1 MLPLAFVV
9 AIAVTA
15 QSASCDA
22 KPTTAT
28 CASATSSVE
37 SKTAP
42 GAVRADFAALVADI
56 DAARRALQER
66 ITPSIVTVN
75 TYIKVPEGVAF
86 EGRWQ
91 VADESPFPG
100 YAREK
105 VASGI
110 LLDDKGTILC
120 CRDPLTLEGDVL
132 AEVYEID
139 TPTGARFECELI
151 ASEPTINLGI
161 LRVKLPEGQTLG
173 DLVPATIGKSE
184 TVQLGDT
191 VFAAADPFGSART
204 FAQGTVMALPTAS
217 CYQADLTGSFIHSSM
232 AIAPGAIGGAL
243 VNTKGEVV
251 GILVPPPAANGAT
264 RPDPSPYVTYA
275 LQIDTALGVG
285 QALIEKRSNHSPWV
299 GFSVLSQ
306 AELKTRLRDDAKF
319 NAMQKPALGI
329 YIDDLYDPSPA
340 SKAGIRRGDFI
351 VDINGRKIASV
362 VDFQQSLYYFSGA
375 TVPVRYFRD
384 GEELQ
389 AMLTIERRPVE
400 ANRP

>member
-1 MLPLAFVV
+1 MWIAASTPRSMLAPSFLALSSLLAPSV
-9 AIAVTA
+9 AHAG
-15 QSASCDA
+15 D
-22 KPTTAT
+22 
-28 CASATSSVE
+28 
-37 SKTAP
+37 
-42 GAVRADFAALVADI
+42 GAAAARDFAGIVAETDR
-56 DAARRALQER
+56 ARRALQER

-120 CRDPLTLEGDVL
+120 CRDPLTLEGGTF

-139 TPTGARFECELI
+139 TPTGARFECELV

-161 LRVKLPEGQTLG
+161 LRVKLAEGQSLG
-173 DLVPATIGKSE
+173 DLVPATIGRSE
-184 TVQLGDT
+184 SVELGDT
-191 VFAAADPFGSART
+191 VFAAADPFGSSRT

-243 VNTKGEVV
+243 VNAKGEVV
-251 GILVPPPAANGAT
+251 GILVPPPSV
-264 RPDPSPYVTYA
+264 DPNAPKEPYAYATYA

-285 QALIEKRSNHSPWV
+285 KALIEKRSNHSPWV

-306 AELKTRLRDDAKF
+306 AELKARLRDDAKF
-319 NAMQKPALGI
+319 DAMPKPATGI

-340 SKAGIRRGDFI
+340 AKAGLRRGDFLLE
-351 VDINGRKIASV
+351 INGRRIASV

-375 TVPVRYFRD
+375 TVPVRYFRE
-384 GEELQ
+384 GKELT
-389 AMLTIERRPVE
+389 AMVTIEKRPVD

>member
-1 MLPLAFVV
+1 ML
-9 AIAVTA
+9 
-15 QSASCDA
+15 
-22 KPTTAT
+22 TT
-28 CASATSSVE
+28 SF
-37 SKTAP
+37 
-42 GAVRADFAALVADI
+42 FAALALTVQTTPCATAKQPEQPLAATNLGTVAPDFASLVADV
-56 DAARRALQER
+56 DRARRELQER

-110 LLDDKGTILC
+110 LIDAKGTILC
-120 CRDPLTLEGDVL
+120 CRDPLTLDGDTF

-139 TPTGARFECELI
+139 TPTGARFECELV

-161 LRVKLPEGQTLG
+161 LRVKLAEGQSLG

-191 VFAAADPFGSART
+191 VFAAADPFGSSRT
-204 FAQGTVMALPTAS
+204 FSQGSVMALPTAS

-243 VNTKGEVV
+243 VNAKGEVV
-251 GILVPPPAANGAT
+251 GILVPPPSVDRSVQPA
-264 RPDPSPYVTYA
+264 PYPYVSYA

-319 NAMQKPALGI
+319 DAMAKPDIGI
-329 YIDDLYDPSPA
+329 FIDDLYDPSPA
-340 SKAGIRRGDFI
+340 AKAGIRRGDFI
-351 VDINGRKIASV
+351 LEINGRKIASV

-375 TVPVRYFRD
+375 TVPVRYFRE
-384 GEELQ
+384 GKELL
-389 AMLTIERRPVE
+389 AMVTIEKRPVD

>member
-1 MLPLAFVV
+1 MLTTSLCA
-9 AIAVTA
+9 AIAL
-15 QSASCDA
+15 
-22 KPTTAT
+22 TAT
-28 CASATSSVE
+28 TPPRATVDRSKQSVAA
-37 SKTAP
+37 TAL
-42 GAVRADFAALVADI
+42 GAVSTDFATVMAEMDR
-56 DAARRALQER
+56 ARRELQER
-66 ITPSIVTVN
+66 VTPSIVTVN

-120 CRDPLTLEGDVL
+120 CRDPLTLDGDTF

-139 TPTGARFECELI
+139 TPTGARFECELV

-161 LRVKLPEGQTLG
+161 LRVKLAEGQTLG
-173 DLVPATIGKSE
+173 DLVPATIGKAD

-204 FAQGTVMALPTAS
+204 FSQGTVMALPTAS

-232 AIAPGAIGGAL
+232 SIAPGAIGGAL
-243 VNTKGEVV
+243 VNAKGEVV
-251 GILVPPPAANGAT
+251 GILVPPPST
-264 RPDPSPYVTYA
+264 DRTVRPDPHPYVTYA

-306 AELKTRLRDDAKF
+306 AELRERVRDGAKF
-319 NAMQKPALGI
+319 DGMAKPNIGI
-329 YIDDLYDPSPA
+329 YVDDLYDPSPA
-340 SKAGIRRGDFI
+340 AKAGIRRGDFI
-351 VDINGRKIASV
+351 LEINGRKIASV
-362 VDFQQSLYYFSGA
+362 VDFQQSLYYFSGS

-384 GEELQ
+384 GKELL
-389 AMLTIERRPVE
+389 AMVTIERRPVN

>member
-9 AIAVTA
+9 ATAVSA
-15 QSASCDA
+15 QSAPCAATPPSASAACTKSSA
-22 KPTTAT
+22 TTA
-28 CASATSSVE
+28 S
-37 SKTAP
+37 AP
-42 GAVRADFAALVADI
+42 GAVRADFAALVADF

-161 LRVKLPEGQTLG
+161 LRVKLAEGQTLG

-191 VFAAADPFGSART
+191 VFAAADPFGSSRT

-243 VNTKGEVV
+243 VNAKGEVV

-264 RPDPSPYVTYA
+264 RPDPSPYVSYA

-306 AELKTRLRDDAKF
+306 TELKTRLRDDAKF
-319 NAMQKPALGI
+319 NAMQKPELGI

-362 VDFQQSLYYFSGA
+362 VDFQQSLYYFSGSQ
-375 TVPVRYFRD
+375 VPVKFFRD
-384 GEELQ
+384 GKDLTVMLKIEE
-389 AMLTIERRPVE
+389 RPAA
-400 ANRP
+400 ANRN

>member
-1 MLPLAFVV
+1 MLAPSFLALSSLLAPSV
-9 AIAVTA
+9 AHAG
-15 QSASCDA
+15 D
-22 KPTTAT
+22 
-28 CASATSSVE
+28 
-37 SKTAP
+37 
-42 GAVRADFAALVADI
+42 GAAAARDFAGIVAETDR
-56 DAARRALQER
+56 ARRALQER

-120 CRDPLTLEGDVL
+120 CRDPLTLEGGTF

-139 TPTGARFECELI
+139 TPTGARFECELV

-161 LRVKLPEGQTLG
+161 LRVKLAEGQSLG
-173 DLVPATIGKSE
+173 DLVPATIGRSE
-184 TVQLGDT
+184 SVELGDT
-191 VFAAADPFGSART
+191 VFAAADPFGSSRT

-243 VNTKGEVV
+243 VNAKGEVV
-251 GILVPPPAANGAT
+251 GILVPPPSV
-264 RPDPSPYVTYA
+264 DPNAPKEPYAYATYA

-285 QALIEKRSNHSPWV
+285 KALIEKRSNHSPWV

-306 AELKTRLRDDAKF
+306 AELKARLRDDAKF
-319 NAMQKPALGI
+319 DAMPKPATGI

-340 SKAGIRRGDFI
+340 AKAGLRRGDFLLE
-351 VDINGRKIASV
+351 INGRRIASV

-375 TVPVRYFRD
+375 TVPVRYFRE
-384 GEELQ
+384 GKELT
-389 AMLTIERRPVE
+389 AMVTIEKRPVD

>member
-1 MLPLAFVV
+1 MMTGSMRVSIALAHL
-9 AIAVTA
+9 APALLAAATA
-15 QSASCDA
+15 GAAGDGGGAAQA
-22 KPTTAT
+22 AT
-28 CASATSSVE
+28 
-37 SKTAP
+37 
-42 GAVRADFAALVADI
+42 RDFAEIVAETDR
-56 DAARRALQER
+56 ARRALQER

-110 LLDDKGTILC
+110 LIDDKGTILC
-120 CRDPLTLEGDVL
+120 CRDPLTLEGGTF

-139 TPTGARFECELI
+139 TPTGARFECELV

-161 LRVKLPEGQTLG
+161 LRVKLSEGQSLG
-173 DLVPATIGKSE
+173 ELVPATIGKAESVE
-184 TVQLGDT
+184 IGDT
-191 VFAAADPFGSART
+191 VFAAADPFGSSRT
-204 FAQGTVMALPTAS
+204 FAQGAVMALPTAS

-232 AIAPGAIGGAL
+232 AIAPGSIGGAL
-243 VNTKGEVV
+243 VNARGEVV
-251 GILVPPPAANGAT
+251 GVLVPPPSADPAAQVA
-264 RPDPSPYVTYA
+264 PFPHVTYA
-275 LQIDTALGVG
+275 LSIDTALGVG
-285 QALIEKRSNHSPWV
+285 KALIEKRSNHSPWV

-306 AELKTRLRDDAKF
+306 AELKARMRDDAKF
-319 NAMQKPALGI
+319 DALPKPAAGI
-329 YIDDLYDPSPA
+329 YVDDLYDPSPA
-340 SKAGIRRGDFI
+340 AKAGIRRGDFI
-351 VDINGRKIASV
+351 LDINGRPIASV

-384 GEELQ
+384 GKEML
-389 AMLTIERRPVE
+389 AMVTIEKRPVE

>member
-1 MLPLAFVV
+1 
-9 AIAVTA
+9 
-15 QSASCDA
+15 
-22 KPTTAT
+22 
-28 CASATSSVE
+28 
-37 SKTAP
+37 
-42 GAVRADFAALVADI
+42 VRADFAALVADF

-161 LRVKLPEGQTLG
+161 LRVKLAEGQTLG

-191 VFAAADPFGSART
+191 VFAAADPFGSSRT

-243 VNTKGEVV
+243 VNAKGEVV

-264 RPDPSPYVTYA
+264 RPDPSPYVSYA

-306 AELKTRLRDDAKF
+306 TELKTRLRDDAKF
-319 NAMQKPALGI
+319 NAMQKPELGI

-384 GEELQ
+384 GKELQ
-389 AMLTIERRPVE
+389 AMLTIEKRPIE

>member
-9 AIAVTA
+9 ATAVSA
-15 QSASCDA
+15 QSAPCAATPPSASAACTKSSA
-22 KPTTAT
+22 TTA
-28 CASATSSVE
+28 S
-37 SKTAP
+37 AP
-42 GAVRADFAALVADI
+42 GAVRADFAALVADF

-161 LRVKLPEGQTLG
+161 LRVKLAEGQTLG

-191 VFAAADPFGSART
+191 VFAAADPFGSSRT

-243 VNTKGEVV
+243 VNAKGEVV
-251 GILVPPPAANGAT
+251 CILVPPPAANGAT
-264 RPDPSPYVTYA
+264 RPDPSPYVSYA

-306 AELKTRLRDDAKF
+306 TELKTRLRDDAKF
-319 NAMQKPALGI
+319 NAMQKPELGI

-384 GEELQ
+384 GKELQ
-389 AMLTIERRPVE
+389 AMLTIEKRPIE